1 MPRDSHEPPSA
12 AAEIARRHPEN
23 PERAKADRIRT
34 GEEDPVVPRQARP
47 YRSRQTR
54 RPRALAPDSDSRQG
68 NAAATRPRGVS
79 APVLLRA
86 GDRHRRI
93 LALGRV
99 DRHAG
104 VLSAHPRGHPLWAAR
119 LGAVVSLHGDRAGR
133 PLPHRVS
140 DRHSSG
146 RAGVGAQRAPVRGRH
161 DLGRRRQRVP
171 LGGPAHAHPN
181 PQADR
186 IHGHEQLRAASCEPR
201 GGDRHRSRGVFGAQ
215 GRVLGGD
222 AV

>member
-1 MPRDSHEPPSA
+1 MPRDSHEPPFA

-23 PERAKADRIRT
+23 PERAKADCIRT

-54 RPRALAPDSDSRQG
+54 RPRAPAPDSDFDKETLRQLDH
-68 NAAATRPRGVS
+68 AEFLRQFCCVPATDIAEYWRSG
-79 APVLLRA
+79 
-86 GDRHRRI
+86 G
-93 LALGRV
+93 V

-146 RAGVGAQRAPVRGRH
+146 WAGVGSQRAPVRGRH

-171 LGGPAHAHPN
+171 LGGPAHA
-181 PQADR
+181 
-186 IHGHEQLRAASCEPR
+186 
-201 GGDRHRSRGVFGAQ
+201 RSELSSRPYSWA
-215 GRVLGGD
+215 
-222 AV
+222 